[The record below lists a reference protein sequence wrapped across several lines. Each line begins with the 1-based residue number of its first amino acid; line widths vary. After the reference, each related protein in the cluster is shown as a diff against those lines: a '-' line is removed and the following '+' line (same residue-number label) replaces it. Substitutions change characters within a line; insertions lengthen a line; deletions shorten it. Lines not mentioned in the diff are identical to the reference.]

1 MPFNIGPGEIAIVF
15 GLALLIFGPK
25 KLPELGRAIGQGLV
39 NFKRSMKETQ
49 QEIKTA
55 IDTNIDEDEP
65 ATEKK
70 QSTTQTS

>member
-49 QEIKTA
+49 HEIKTA
-55 IDTNIDEDEP
+55 IETNMDDDES
-65 ATEKK
+65 TEKK
-70 QSTTQTS
+70 PSTSQS

>member
-49 QEIKTA
+49 HEIKTA
-55 IDTNIDEDEP
+55 IETNDDDEP
-65 ATEKK
+65 SEK
-70 QSTTQTS
+70 TQTTTS

>member
-25 KLPELGRAIGQGLV
+25 KLPALRRAIGQGLV

-49 QEIKTA
+49 NEIKTA
-55 IDTNIDEDEP
+55 IETNMDDDES
-65 ATEKK
+65 TEKK
-70 QSTTQTS
+70 PSTSQS